1 MAEYH
6 VSTVRKLLDKEL
18 LEVKPQD
25 RKPHSLSVYVLP
37 RSAKKC
43 ENTRVQEYPAAIVT
57 GNHKRGDLYR
67 FQLLPSYEVISVRMV
82 ALVSIDDVPVY
93 I

>member
-1 MAEYH
+1 MAELH
-6 VSTVRKLLDKEL
+6 ISTVRKMLDKEL

-25 RKPHSLSVYVLP
+25 RKPHSLEVYVLP
-37 RSAKKC
+37 RSSKRC
-43 ENTRVQEYPAAIVT
+43 ENTRVQEYPAAVVM

-67 FQLLPSYEVISVRMV
+67 FQLLPSYEVVSVRMV

>member
-1 MAEYH
+1 MAGFH

-25 RKPHSLSVYVLP
+25 RKPHSLEVYVLP
-37 RSAKKC
+37 RSKGKC
-43 ENTRVQEYPAAIVT
+43 ADTRVQEYPAAVVI

-67 FQLLPSYEVISVRMV
+67 FQLLPSYEVVSVRMV

>member
-1 MAEYH
+1 MAGFH
-6 VSTVRKLLDKEL
+6 VSTVRMMLDKEL

-25 RKPHSLSVYVLP
+25 RKPHSLEVYVLP
-37 RSAKKC
+37 RSKGKC
-43 ENTRVQEYPAAIVT
+43 ENTRVQTYPAAVVI

-67 FQLLPSYEVISVRMV
+67 FKLLPSYEVVSVRMV
-82 ALVSIDDVPVY
+82 ALVSLDDVPVY

>member
-1 MAEYH
+1 MAELH
-6 VSTVRKLLDKEL
+6 VSSVRKMLDREL

-25 RKPHSLSVYVLP
+25 RKPHSLEVYVVP
-37 RSAKKC
+37 RSKGKC
-43 ENTRVQEYPAAIVT
+43 ENTRVQAYPAAVVT

-67 FQLLPSYEVISVRMV
+67 FKLLPSYEVVSVRMV
-82 ALVSIDDVPVY
+82 ALVSLDDVPVY

>member
-1 MAEYH
+1 MAEFH
-6 VSTVRKLLDKEL
+6 VSTVRRMLDKEL
-18 LEVKPQD
+18 LEVKPRD
-25 RKPHSLSVYVLP
+25 RKPHSLEVYVLP
-37 RSAKKC
+37 RSQGKC
-43 ENTRVQEYPAAIVT
+43 GNTRVQAYPSAVVI

-67 FQLLPSYEVISVRMV
+67 FQLLPSYEVVSVRMA